1 MRRAPVERF
10 AGYTRVMSLY
20 GLAVFSVVYALA
32 VASPGPGVAAVVARA
47 LGRGTGGAPAFIAGF
62 LVGDLV
68 WFGLAA
74 AGLAVLAH
82 SAYTVFLAIRYLGA
96 AYLLYLAWRLW
107 TAPAQALEASQTP
120 RRERPLQLF
129 LGSLALTLGNPKT
142 MLFFLAVLPTVVELE
157 RLSAVGLLAMAL
169 VIAIVLPAVLG
180 AYTVFAARARSRLS
194 RPGTVRWVQRGTGAV
209 MAGAAIAVATR

>member
-1 MRRAPVERF
+1 MRGVPGVTLGR
-10 AGYTRVMSLY
+10 MSLY
-20 GLAVFSVVYALA
+20 GLAVFMLVYALA

-47 LGRGTGGAPAFIAGF
+47 LGRGMGGAAAFIAGF
-62 LVGDLV
+62 LIGDLV
-68 WFGLAA
+68 WFALAA

-107 TAPAQALEASQTP
+107 TAPAQALNAGQAP
-120 RRERPLQLF
+120 RRERPLQVF

-142 MLFFLAVLPTVVELE
+142 MVFFLAVLPTVVELS
-157 RLSAVGLLAMAL
+157 RLGVTEFLVMAL
-169 VIAIVLPAVLG
+169 VIACVLPAVLG
-180 AYTVFAARARSRLS
+180 AYTLFAARARLRLS
-194 RPGTVRWVQRGTGAV
+194 RPGTVRWLQRGTGAV

>member
-1 MRRAPVERF
+1 
-10 AGYTRVMSLY
+10 MSLY
-20 GLAVFSVVYALA
+20 GLAVFALVYALA
-32 VASPGPGVAAVVARA
+32 LASPGPGVAAVVARA
-47 LGRGTGGAPAFIAGF
+47 LGRGMGGAPAFIAGF

-68 WFGLAA
+68 WFTLAA

-107 TAPAQALEASQTP
+107 TAPAQPLDPALAP

-129 LGSLALTLGNPKT
+129 LGSVALTLGNPKT
-142 MLFFLAVLPTVVELE
+142 MVFFLAVLPTVVELD
-157 RLSAVGLLAMAL
+157 RLRAGGFLAMAL

-180 AYTVFAARARSRLS
+180 AYTLFAARARSRLS
-194 RPGTVRWVQRGTGAV
+194 RPGAVRWVQRGTSAV

>member
-1 MRRAPVERF
+1 
-10 AGYTRVMSLY
+10 MSLY
-20 GLAVFSVVYALA
+20 GLAVFALVYALA

-47 LGRGTGGAPAFIAGF
+47 LGRGMGGAPAFIAGF

-68 WFGLAA
+68 WFTLAA

-107 TAPAQALEASQTP
+107 TAPAQPLDAALAP

-129 LGSLALTLGNPKT
+129 LGSVALTLGNPKT
-142 MLFFLAVLPTVVELE
+142 MVFFLAVLPTVVELD
-157 RLSAVGLLAMAL
+157 RLRAGGFLAMAL

-180 AYTVFAARARSRLS
+180 AYTLFAARARSRLS
-194 RPGTVRWVQRGTGAV
+194 RPGAVRWVQRGTSAV

>member
-1 MRRAPVERF
+1 
-10 AGYTRVMSLY
+10 MSFY
-20 GLAVFSVVYALA
+20 GLAVFMLVYALA

-47 LGRGTGGAPAFIAGF
+47 LARGIGGAPAFIAGF

-68 WFGLAA
+68 WFALAA

-82 SAYTVFLAIRYLGA
+82 SAHTVFLAIRYLGA

-107 TAPAQALEASQTP
+107 TLPARALDGAQAP
-120 RRERPLQLF
+120 RRERRLQLF

-142 MLFFLAVLPTVVELE
+142 MVFFLAVLPTVVELS
-157 RLSAVGLLAMAL
+157 RLGVSEFLVMAL
-169 VIAIVLPAVLG
+169 VIACVLPAVLG
-180 AYTVFAARARSRLS
+180 AYTLFAARARARLS
-194 RPGTVRWVQRGTGAV
+194 RPGTVRWLQRGTGAV